1 MVASQSALSM
11 GFPRQEYWSSL
22 PFPSPKDLSDPGVT
36 LSSPA
41 LVGGF
46 FITEPPAK
54 HNEILLSHK
63 NEILPFETMCINCEG
78 ILQIEK
84 SLIEKDEN
92 CKISHTYGILKK
104 KAELIETE
112 SKMIVKRAQE

>member
-1 MVASQSALSM
+1 M
-11 GFPRQEYWSSL
+11 
-22 PFPSPKDLSDPGVT
+22 
-36 LSSPA
+36 
-41 LVGGF
+41 VGGF
-46 FITEPPAK
+46 FITEPPEK

-84 SLIEKDEN
+84 SLIEKDKN
-92 CKISHTYGILKK
+92 CKNSHTYGILKK